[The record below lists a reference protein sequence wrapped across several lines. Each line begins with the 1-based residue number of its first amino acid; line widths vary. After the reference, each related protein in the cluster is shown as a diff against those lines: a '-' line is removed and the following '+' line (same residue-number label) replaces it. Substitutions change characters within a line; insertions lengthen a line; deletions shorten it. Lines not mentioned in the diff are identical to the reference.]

1 MRVAESIILDALTR
15 GGCIKTFYR
24 ISSRQAAESA
34 TRIPEGYIL
43 ESPGERED
51 IVLSR
56 ADFHALEKL
65 LEQKETWEQV
75 VGVTCFGGATW
86 QLRPTVLNRHAFNRH
101 LRVI

>member
-1 MRVAESIILDALTR
+1 MHQ
-15 GGCIKTFYR
+15 TFYR

-34 TRIPEGYIL
+34 ARIPEGYIL

-51 IVLSR
+51 IVLSH

-75 VGVTCFGGATW
+75 VGLTCFGGATW
-86 QLRPTVLNRHAFNRH
+86 QLRPTVQS
-101 LRVI
+101 

>member
-34 TRIPEGYIL
+34 TRIPEGYVL

-51 IVLSR
+51 IVLSH
-56 ADFHALEKL
+56 ADFHALEKQ
-65 LEQKETWEQV
+65 LEEKETWEQV

-86 QLRPTVLNRHAFNRH
+86 QLRAGSV
-101 LRVI
+101 

>member
-15 GGCIKTFYR
+15 GGCIR

-86 QLRPTVLNRHAFNRH
+86 QLRPTVQS
-101 LRVI
+101 

>member
-24 ISSRQAAESA
+24 ISSRQAAEST

-43 ESPGERED
+43 ESPGEPED
-51 IVLSR
+51 IVLSH
-56 ADFHALEKL
+56 ADFHALEKQ

-86 QLRPTVLNRHAFNRH
+86 QLRAGAV
-101 LRVI
+101 

>member
-24 ISSRQAAESA
+24 ISSRQAGESA

-43 ESPGERED
+43 ESPGVRED

-56 ADFHALEKL
+56 AGFHALEKL
-65 LEQKETWEQV
+65 LEQQETWALV

-86 QLRPTVLNRHAFNRH
+86 QLRPTVQS
-101 LRVI
+101 